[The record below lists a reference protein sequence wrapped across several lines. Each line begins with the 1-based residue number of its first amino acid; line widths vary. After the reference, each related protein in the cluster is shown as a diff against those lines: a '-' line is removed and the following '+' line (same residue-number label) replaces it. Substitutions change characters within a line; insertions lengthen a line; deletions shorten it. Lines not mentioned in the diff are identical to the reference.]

1 MSKEQKTIFN
11 ITGMT
16 CAACSAR
23 IEKVVGKLE
32 GVSSVSVNLTTE
44 KMTVQYVAP
53 ATVEGIIQRVEKIGF
68 GAKQHIEKKE
78 AFPEDSLN
86 REEHI
91 RSMWRRFITS
101 LCFALPLFYL
111 SMGPMIGLP
120 VPGFLSP
127 ETYPLRY
134 AIAQLCLAVPCMIVG
149 RRFYTVGYSV
159 LFRGSP
165 NMDSLIAVGTTASL
179 LYSLY
184 STVRI
189 ALGEG
194 HLAHHG
200 LYFESVG
207 VIITL
212 ILLGKSMEAVSK
224 GRTSEAIRK
233 LIALQPK
240 TAILLVD
247 GEEKEVP
254 IEQVVPGDVLVV
266 KPGSK
271 IPVDG
276 EVLEGFSAVDE
287 SMLTGESM
295 PVDKAAGDAVY
306 GASMNQSGLL
316 RFRATK
322 VGRDTALSQI
332 VKLVEDA
339 QGSKAPIAKIADKVA
354 GVFVPVVMIIAA
366 VAAIL
371 WLIAGKDI
379 AFALTILVSVL
390 VIACPCALGLAT
402 PTAIMVG
409 TGKGAEYGILY
420 KGGDALEAAH
430 NIDTVI
436 LDKTGTITCG
446 TPTVTDVLP
455 AGNLSA
461 DQLLSLAAAA
471 EQGSEHPLGVA
482 MVARARE
489 LALNIPAVTEF
500 EALTGRGIR
509 AQVEG
514 DIVLAGNL
522 ALMEENG
529 IQTADLA
536 DRAESLADEGKTPM
550 YIAREGVLCG
560 IVAVADVVKE
570 TSAQAIARMQD
581 MGIEVIMMTGD
592 NRRTA
597 EAIARQVG
605 VTHVLS
611 EVLPQDKAGQVKA
624 LQQAGKKVAMVGD
637 GINDAP
643 ALAQADSGIAIGS
656 GTDVAMESADIVLMH
671 SDLMDVPAA
680 VELSRATIR
689 NIRQNLFW
697 AFAYNSA
704 GIPVAAGLLY
714 LFGGPLLNPM
724 LAAACMSLSSA
735 SVLSNALR
743 LKRFK
748 PFHHNKN
755 RKDDKQ

>member
-1 MSKEQKTIFN
+1 MSKKTTFD

-23 IEKVVGKLE
+23 IEKVVGKME
-32 GVSSVSVNLTTE
+32 GVSRASVNLTTE
-44 KMTVQYVAP
+44 KMQVEYSAP
-53 ATVEGIIQRVEKIGF
+53 ATVESIIQRVEKIGF
-68 GAKQHIEKKE
+68 GAKKE
-78 AFPEDSLN
+78 EIRQESFPEDSLN
-86 REEHI
+86 KEAFI
-91 RSMWRRFITS
+91 RSMWRRFFTS

-111 SMGPMIGLP
+111 SMGPMVGLP

-127 ETYPLRY
+127 DAHPLRY
-134 AIAQLCLAVPCMIVG
+134 ALAQLTLAVPCMIVG

-184 STVRI
+184 STFRI
-189 ALGEG
+189 ALGET

-240 TAILLVD
+240 TAILLKD
-247 GEEKEVP
+247 GQEMEVP
-254 IEQVVPGDVLVV
+254 IDEVVPGDVLVV
-266 KPGSK
+266 RPGAK

-295 PVDKAAGDAVY
+295 PVDKKAGDPVY
-306 GASMNQSGLL
+306 GASMNHNGLL

-339 QGSKAPIAKIADKVA
+339 QGAKAPIAKIADRVA
-354 GVFVPVVMIIAA
+354 GIFVPVVMLIALIAA
-366 VAAIL
+366 VA
-371 WLIAGKDI
+371 WLIAGENI

-409 TGKGAEYGILY
+409 TGKGAEFGILY
-420 KGGDALEAAH
+420 KGGDALEAAQS
-430 NIDTVI
+430 IDTVI

-446 TPTVTDVLP
+446 APTVTDVLP
-455 AGNLSA
+455 YGNISREE
-461 DQLLSLAAAA
+461 LLALAAAA
-471 EQGSEHPLGVA
+471 EQGSEHPLGRAIVA
-482 MVARARE
+482 SARDE
-489 LALNIPAVTEF
+489 GLNPEAATEF
-500 EALTGRGIR
+500 ESLTGRGIK
-509 AQVEG
+509 ANVAGQT
-514 DIVLAGNL
+514 VLAGNL
-522 ALMEENG
+522 ALMQESG
-529 IQTADLA
+529 VDAQALA
-536 DRAESLADEGKTPM
+536 DQAEELAQEGKTPM
-550 YIAREGVLCG
+550 YISRNSELCG

-570 TSAQAIARMQD
+570 SSAAAIARMKQ
-581 MGIEVIMMTGD
+581 MGINVVMMTGD
-592 NRRTA
+592 NCRTA

-605 VTHVLS
+605 VDSVLA
-611 EVLPQDKAGQVKA
+611 EVLPGDKAGQVKK
-624 LQQAGKKVAMVGD
+624 LQAEGRKVAMVGD

-643 ALAQADSGIAIGS
+643 ALAQADTGIAIGS
-656 GTDVAMESADIVLMH
+656 GTDVAIESADVVLMH

-704 GIPVAAGLLY
+704 GIPIAAGLLHI
-714 LFGGPLLNPM
+714 FGGPLLNPM
-724 LAAACMSLSSA
+724 IAAACMSLSSV

-748 PFHHNKN
+748 PFQHKE
-755 RKDDKQ
+755 KQKG

>member
-1 MSKEQKTIFN
+1 MSKKTAFD

-23 IEKVVGKLE
+23 IEKVVGKME
-32 GVSSVSVNLTTE
+32 GVASVSVNLTTE
-44 KMTVQYVAP
+44 KMVVSYDAP
-53 ATVEGIIQRVEKIGF
+53 VTVESIIQRVTKIGF
-68 GAKQHIEKKE
+68 GAKKEEIRQE
-78 AFPEDSLN
+78 AFPEDNLN
-86 REEHI
+86 KETHI
-91 RSMWRRFITS
+91 RNMWRRFFTS

-111 SMGPMIGLP
+111 SMGPMVGMP

-127 ETYPLRY
+127 ETHPLRY
-134 AIAQLCLAVPCMIVG
+134 AIAQFLLAIPCMIVG
-149 RRFYTVGYSV
+149 RRFYSVGYSV

-184 STVRI
+184 STFRI
-189 ALGEG
+189 AQGES

-240 TAILLVD
+240 TAILLRD
-247 GEEKEVP
+247 GQEVEVP
-254 IEQVVPGDVLVV
+254 IEQVLPGDVLVV
-266 KPGSK
+266 KPGAK

-276 EVLEGFSAVDE
+276 EVLDGFSAVDE

-295 PVDKAAGDAVY
+295 PVDKKAGDTVY
-306 GASMNQSGLL
+306 GASMNHNGLL

-354 GVFVPVVMIIAA
+354 GVFVPVVMLIAALAA
-366 VAAIL
+366 VA
-371 WLIAGKDI
+371 WLIGGKDI

-409 TGKGAEYGILY
+409 TGKGAELGILY

-446 TPTVTDVLP
+446 TPAVTDILP
-455 AGNLSA
+455 ADGITR
-461 DQLLSLAAAA
+461 DELLSMAAAA
-471 EQGSEHPLGVA
+471 EQGSEHPLGQAIVSA
-482 MVARARE
+482 ARE
-489 LALNIPAVTEF
+489 KGLPVADCTGF
-500 EALTGRGIR
+500 ESLTGRGIR
-509 AQVEG
+509 AAVDG
-514 DIVLAGNL
+514 SAVLAGNP
-522 ALMEENG
+522 ALMQENG
-529 IQTADLA
+529 IQVLPFAEKAEALA
-536 DRAESLADEGKTPM
+536 AEGKTPM
-550 YIAREGVLCG
+550 YIARDGQLAG
-560 IVAVADVVKE
+560 IIAVADVVKE
-570 TSAQAIARMQD
+570 TSAAAIARLRE
-581 MGIEVIMMTGD
+581 MGIHVVMMTGD

-605 VTHVLS
+605 VDSVLS
-611 EVLPQDKAGQVKA
+611 EVLPGDKAGQVKK
-624 LQQAGKKVAMVGD
+624 LQAEGRKVAMVGD

-656 GTDVAMESADIVLMH
+656 GTDVAIESADIVLMH
-671 SDLMDVPAA
+671 SDLMDVSSA

-689 NIRQNLFW
+689 NIKQNLFW

-704 GIPVAAGLLY
+704 GIPIAAGLLY

-724 LAAACMSLSSA
+724 IAAACMSLSSV

-748 PFHHNKN
+748 PFRHKQNK
-755 RKDDKQ
+755 KG